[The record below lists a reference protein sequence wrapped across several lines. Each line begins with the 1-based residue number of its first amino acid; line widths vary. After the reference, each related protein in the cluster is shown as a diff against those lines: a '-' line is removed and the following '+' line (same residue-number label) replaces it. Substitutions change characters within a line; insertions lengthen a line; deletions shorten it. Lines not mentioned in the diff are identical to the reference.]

1 MGAGADAEVMVRRV
15 DPELLVEE
23 PGELVVVVLPR
34 VHRAHV
40 GATAQRGVEGGGLD
54 ELGAV
59 ADNGEEALH
68 RSTVPQGRAPT
79 IPAMED
85 DPAELLVVVD
95 AADRVLEHRRRAE
108 VHADRSLLH
117 RSLCVVVE
125 TLGGTLW
132 QRRGFGK
139 DTDPG
144 SWDMACTGH
153 VGARDPDVETAVQR
167 ELHEELGIAGD
178 PVLVG
183 RLIVELPEERELVAV
198 YRLWHPGP
206 FVVAPPEVA
215 GLVVYPP
222 GTRPEPLSPWS
233 LKVLEWL
240 DTRPDTAPAKRGG
253 GGLDR
258 PS

>member
-1 MGAGADAEVMVRRV
+1 M
-15 DPELLVEE
+15 
-23 PGELVVVVLPR
+23 
-34 VHRAHV
+34 
-40 GATAQRGVEGGGLD
+40 
-54 ELGAV
+54 
-59 ADNGEEALH
+59 
-68 RSTVPQGRAPT
+68 
-79 IPAMED
+79 
-85 DPAELLVVVD
+85 
-95 AADRVLEHRRRAE
+95 
-108 VHADRSLLH
+108 HADRALLH

-144 SWDMACTGH
+144 SWDLACTGH
-153 VGARDPDVETAVQR
+153 VGARDADVETAVQR
-167 ELHEELGIAGD
+167 ELDEELGIAGD

-198 YRLWHPGP
+198 YRLWHAGP

-240 DTRPDTAPAKRGG
+240 DAQPDTTPAKREAGAST
-253 GGLDR
+253 D
-258 PS
+258 PP